1 MKQKKFDWGY
11 FLKHIAIIAIPVAL
25 QNLLT
30 TTGSMVDTIMLASI
44 GEKAVGAV
52 GLCAQFSSL
61 MFSGYW
67 GFIGG
72 GMLFFAQYWGA
83 KDHDGITR
91 SYGMTL
97 LFMMTVALV
106 FAGLAIG
113 VPSFIM
119 GVYTDKPEIQAIGIS
134 YLRIVGFAYP
144 LQVLSMAMS
153 ALLRSIE
160 RVKIPLYGGIASVI
174 ANCFFN
180 YLFIFGKFGLPEM
193 GAAGAAVGTV
203 LAGVVNLLILIVFIL
218 HQRIPFVLEFSKHF
232 RWTKESLQ
240 NYLIK
245 CFPIICNEVLIGV
258 GNMMINVVLGRQS
271 EQAIAAVAV
280 FRTMEGLVIAFFSG
294 FSNAASIL
302 VGKEVGAGNHELAF
316 ERAKRLVYLCSAIIS
331 IACLTLLLVH
341 NPLLHML
348 GLSGKSYE
356 TGTGML
362 IIYSI
367 AAIIRMPEMPLLVQL
382 WRLHSCIL
390 WCFHLYIFLI
400 FIFMH
405 HFFSCLRSAILM
417 NRYAILSCSVIST
430 LESGFVLY
438 QMPDLP
444 PFMSLESST
453 TLKLKVRI
461 NHTIKVNFI
470 CD

>member
-106 FAGLAIG
+106 FAGLATG

-203 LAGVVNLLILIVFIL
+203 LAGVVNLLILIGFIL

-258 GNMMINVVLGRQS
+258 GNMMING
-271 EQAIAAVAV
+271 
-280 FRTMEGLVIAFFSG
+280 SG
-294 FSNAASIL
+294 TS
-302 VGKEVGAGNHELAF
+302 K
-316 ERAKRLVYLCSAIIS
+316 
-331 IACLTLLLVH
+331 
-341 NPLLHML
+341 
-348 GLSGKSYE
+348 
-356 TGTGML
+356 
-362 IIYSI
+362 
-367 AAIIRMPEMPLLVQL
+367 
-382 WRLHSCIL
+382 
-390 WCFHLYIFLI
+390 
-400 FIFMH
+400 
-405 HFFSCLRSAILM
+405 
-417 NRYAILSCSVIST
+417 
-430 LESGFVLY
+430 
-438 QMPDLP
+438 
-444 PFMSLESST
+444 
-453 TLKLKVRI
+453 
-461 NHTIKVNFI
+461 
-470 CD
+470 

>member
-174 ANCFFN
+174 ANCFF
-180 YLFIFGKFGLPEM
+180 
-193 GAAGAAVGTV
+193 
-203 LAGVVNLLILIVFIL
+203 
-218 HQRIPFVLEFSKHF
+218 
-232 RWTKESLQ
+232 
-240 NYLIK
+240 
-245 CFPIICNEVLIGV
+245 
-258 GNMMINVVLGRQS
+258 
-271 EQAIAAVAV
+271 
-280 FRTMEGLVIAFFSG
+280 
-294 FSNAASIL
+294 
-302 VGKEVGAGNHELAF
+302 
-316 ERAKRLVYLCSAIIS
+316 
-331 IACLTLLLVH
+331 
-341 NPLLHML
+341 
-348 GLSGKSYE
+348 
-356 TGTGML
+356 
-362 IIYSI
+362 
-367 AAIIRMPEMPLLVQL
+367 
-382 WRLHSCIL
+382 
-390 WCFHLYIFLI
+390 
-400 FIFMH
+400 
-405 HFFSCLRSAILM
+405 
-417 NRYAILSCSVIST
+417 
-430 LESGFVLY
+430 
-438 QMPDLP
+438 
-444 PFMSLESST
+444 
-453 TLKLKVRI
+453 
-461 NHTIKVNFI
+461 
-470 CD
+470 